1 MNDSD
6 ALRSMWDRRHNA
18 NDQPV
23 LPATVLTRNAHL
35 LPNRGT
41 ALDLACGLGGN
52 ALFLAARGL
61 TVSAW
66 DLSQVAVERVRAQ
79 AKTGGLQIEV
89 QARDII
95 ARPPPPSSFDVIVV
109 SHFLDRGLAPAIAPA
124 LRPGGLLF
132 YQTFAREAVTDQR
145 PSNPEFR
152 LQQNELLQL
161 FAGLVVRVYRDEG
174 RLGDLSRGVRDLAM
188 LVAQR
193 VE

>member
-6 ALRSMWDRRHNA
+6 ALRSMWDRRHSD
-18 NDQPV
+18 NDRPA

-35 LPNRGT
+35 LPSRGT

-52 ALFLAARGL
+52 ALFLAASGL

-66 DLSQVAVERVRAQ
+66 DISPVAVERVLAQ
-79 AKTGGLQIEV
+79 ADTGGLQIEAW
-89 QARDII
+89 ARDII

-109 SHFLDRGLAPAIAPA
+109 SHFLERSLAPAIALA

-132 YQTFAREAVTDQR
+132 YQTFTREAVTDQG
-145 PSNPEFR
+145 PSNQESR
-152 LQQNELLQL
+152 LQQNELLRL
-161 FAGLVVRVYRDEG
+161 FAGLVVRAYRDEG
-174 RLGDLSRGVRDLAM
+174 RLGDLSRVVRDLAM